1 MPAPAPSC
9 YSSAMIVR
17 AAKKPAPPSRRPSLR
32 GTSSPHVPSLAGQR
46 LRVIQLQRAAGN
58 RATGRLLRRRGRRR
72 FIQRAPDDAPTGALV
87 TSRGA
92 EPIKGTTVTSSATS
106 IQDQLAANA
115 GKIDNQIN
123 QWALNRATYVGSQLI
138 IAANSFKNWYDAHPK
153 KSSSAGFVV
162 DVLGA
167 GLGILTA
174 AFPPA
179 GLATSLLAAGTAG
192 LLSVGKDSIVGAMD
206 PKAAAGKK
214 AGYVEQQML
223 NRANALQRALVG
235 FAGKLKKKDP
245 GLWND
250 VGIALN
256 NNPYRVAEEELE
268 TRAGLPS
275 LKENYA
281 EKALAEMILKYLS
294 WEHTKSL
301 KDTWLFVDAD
311 DLEWA
316 FISPAQRR
324 KRARAGARA
333 QLGTNK

>member
-1 MPAPAPSC
+1 M
-9 YSSAMIVR
+9 
-17 AAKKPAPPSRRPSLR
+17 
-32 GTSSPHVPSLAGQR
+32 
-46 LRVIQLQRAAGN
+46 
-58 RATGRLLRRRGRRR
+58 
-72 FIQRAPDDAPTGALV
+72 

-92 EPIKGTTVTSSATS
+92 EPIRGTTVTSSATA
-106 IQDQLAANA
+106 IQDQLVANA
-115 GKIDNQIN
+115 SKIDNQIN
-123 QWALNRATYVGSQLI
+123 QWALNRANYVGSQLI

-179 GLATSLLAAGTAG
+179 GIAGSLLAAGAAG
-192 LLSVGKDSIVGAMD
+192 VLSVGKDSIVGAMD
-206 PKAAAGKK
+206 PKAAAAKK

-223 NRANALQRALVG
+223 NRANALQTALLG
-235 FAGKLKKKDP
+235 FAGKLKKKD
-245 GLWND
+245 GKLWND
-250 VGIALN
+250 IGIALN
-256 NNPYRVAEEELE
+256 NNLYRVAEEELE

-275 LKENYA
+275 LRVKEKYA

-324 KRARAGARA
+324 RRARASAAA
-333 QLGTNK
+333 QLGNNK